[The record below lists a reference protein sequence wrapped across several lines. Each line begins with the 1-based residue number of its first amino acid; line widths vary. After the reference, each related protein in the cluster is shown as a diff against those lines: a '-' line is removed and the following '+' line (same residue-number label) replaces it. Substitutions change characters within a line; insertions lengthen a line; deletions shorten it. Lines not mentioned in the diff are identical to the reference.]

1 MYSRYLSTYRKKK
14 IIDRLIYSHHTPTHV
29 KPSSTCRNDRQR
41 TIRNTSSPYPCQKHV
56 LHPESSRLHLNP
68 QRGETV
74 ENRKRSIAEQ
84 VYRMQHERMLISL
97 FKYHWWRSRVSSIS
111 HCHRLSTPCA
121 SSFSSLPDET
131 LFLPLLLLPPPLA
144 KKAVSP
150 TSRVESSPTV
160 SPGRFLYFPVFLPRL
175 LLGPVNY
182 EEGEGHE
189 IRAGGFISPRVS
201 PFLPTFTGARADFSI
216 ASKGTRPGEKENGS
230 RWIWIGFLLSFVGGT
245 EREGAVFLGSFRIF
259 FFFSLCEFLL

>member
-1 MYSRYLSTYRKKK
+1 
-14 IIDRLIYSHHTPTHV
+14 
-29 KPSSTCRNDRQR
+29 
-41 TIRNTSSPYPCQKHV
+41 
-56 LHPESSRLHLNP
+56 
-68 QRGETV
+68 
-74 ENRKRSIAEQ
+74 
-84 VYRMQHERMLISL
+84 MLISL

-131 LFLPLLLLPPPLA
+131 LFLPLLLPPPPHA

-216 ASKGTRPGEKENGS
+216 ASKGTRPGEKGKRLEMNLNWIFIIVCWRDRERGS
-230 RWIWIGFLLSFVGGT
+230 SVSRIFQDFLFLFSVWISFVTSSPPVDRGN
-245 EREGAVFLGSFRIF
+245 
-259 FFFSLCEFLL
+259 

>member
-1 MYSRYLSTYRKKK
+1 MALACIKYLA
-14 IIDRLIYSHHTPTHV
+14 L
-29 KPSSTCRNDRQR
+29 PS
-41 TIRNTSSPYPCQKHV
+41 
-56 LHPESSRLHLNP
+56 
-68 QRGETV
+68 
-74 ENRKRSIAEQ
+74 
-84 VYRMQHERMLISL
+84 
-97 FKYHWWRSRVSSIS
+97 
-111 HCHRLSTPCA
+111 LSTPCA

-131 LFLPLLLLPPPLA
+131 LFLPLLLLPPPHA

-216 ASKGTRPGEKENGS
+216 ASKRTRPGEKGKRLEMNLNWIFIIVCWRDRERGS
-230 RWIWIGFLLSFVGGT
+230 SV
-245 EREGAVFLGSFRIF
+245 SRIF
-259 FFFSLCEFLL
+259 QDFLFLFSV

>member
-1 MYSRYLSTYRKKK
+1 MALACIKYLA
-14 IIDRLIYSHHTPTHV
+14 L
-29 KPSSTCRNDRQR
+29 PS
-41 TIRNTSSPYPCQKHV
+41 
-56 LHPESSRLHLNP
+56 
-68 QRGETV
+68 
-74 ENRKRSIAEQ
+74 
-84 VYRMQHERMLISL
+84 
-97 FKYHWWRSRVSSIS
+97 
-111 HCHRLSTPCA
+111 LSTPCA

-131 LFLPLLLLPPPLA
+131 LFLPLLLPPPLA

-216 ASKGTRPGEKENGS
+216 ASKGTRPGEKGKRLEMNLN
-230 RWIWIGFLLSFVGGT
+230 WIFIIVCWRDR